1 MTQITPPRR
10 YDGLQAFIT
19 ELEKRGRLKRISE
32 PVSLVHEVT
41 EIHRRVLAE
50 GGPAL
55 LFERPVRPDGS
66 MSDIPLLANLFGT
79 RERIELGYGIGDGK
93 IGDLAEVLA
102 ELREPR
108 PPSSLRDAVNKLPL
122 LRSAMALGCRRVSQA
137 ECQDVVFE
145 GEAVDLNRLPI
156 QWCWPGEPAPLI
168 TWGKVVT
175 ASPSDPKDVNVGV
188 YRLQAL
194 DRRRLIT
201 RWLAHRGAAK
211 HFRQWQA
218 TGNDMP
224 IAVVIGADPQTILSA
239 VMPLPEAIS
248 ELSFAGVLRGKR
260 SRVVRALTQPLDIP
274 ATAEIVLEGTVSV
287 VETAPEGPYGDHT
300 GYYNSVEPF
309 PVMTLSAMTMRQDPV
324 YLSTFTGRPPDEPS
338 VLGEAMNALFLPL
351 VKRQFPEIV
360 DLHLP
365 PEACSYRAIVVSI
378 DKRYPGQARRIML
391 GLWSMLPQFSYTK
404 LIVVVDP
411 DVDVRNWS
419 DVIWALSTRFDAS
432 RDMVVVDGT
441 PIDYLD
447 FASPKPGLGGK
458 LGLDATNKLGAE
470 TDREWGRVLRM
481 TPEVSA
487 RVDTIWD
494 ELGLGSGSA
503 RANQPR

>member
-1 MTQITPPRR
+1 MS
-10 YDGLQAFIT
+10 
-19 ELEKRGRLKRISE
+19 ELEKRGRLVRVSQ
-32 PVSLVHEVT
+32 PVSLVHEIT
-41 EIHRRVLAE
+41 EIHKRVLAE

-66 MSDIPLLANLFGT
+66 TSDVPLLANLFGT
-79 RERIELGYGIGDGK
+79 RERIELGYGIGGGK
-93 IGDLAEVLA
+93 IGDLAELLA

-108 PPSSLRDAVNKLPL
+108 PPASLRDALKKLPV
-122 LRSAMALGCRRVSQA
+122 LRSAMALGCRRVSHA
-137 ECQDVVFE
+137 RCQDVVFE
-145 GEAVDLNRLPI
+145 GEAVDLGRLPI

-168 TWGKVVT
+168 TWGLVVT
-175 ASPSDPKDVNVGV
+175 ASPHDPKDVNVGV

-194 DRRRLIT
+194 DRKRLIT

-218 TGNDMP
+218 VGQDMP
-224 IAVVIGADPQTILSA
+224 IAVVIGADPQTILAA
-239 VMPLPEAIS
+239 VMPLPETMS
-248 ELSFAGVLRGKR
+248 ELSFAGVLGGKR
-260 SRVVRALTQPLDIP
+260 SRVVRALTQPLDVP
-274 ATAEIVLEGTVSV
+274 ASAEIVLEGTVSMD
-287 VETAPEGPYGDHT
+287 ETAPEGPYGDHT
-300 GYYNSVEPF
+300 GYYNSVDTF
-309 PVMTLSAMTMRQDPV
+309 PIMTLSAMTMRQNPV

-360 DLHLP
+360 DLWLP

-378 DKRYPGQARRIML
+378 HKRYPGQARRIML

-404 LIVVVDP
+404 LIIVVDP

-419 DVIWALSTRFDAS
+419 DVMWAVSTRFDAS
-432 RDMVVVDGT
+432 RDMVVVSDT

-458 LGLDATNKLGAE
+458 LGLDATNKLPPE
-470 TDREWGRVLRM
+470 TDREWGRILQM
-481 TPEVSA
+481 TPEISA
-487 RVDTIWD
+487 RVDAMWG
-494 ELGLGSGSA
+494 ELGLGPGQTA
-503 RANQPR
+503 AGHP